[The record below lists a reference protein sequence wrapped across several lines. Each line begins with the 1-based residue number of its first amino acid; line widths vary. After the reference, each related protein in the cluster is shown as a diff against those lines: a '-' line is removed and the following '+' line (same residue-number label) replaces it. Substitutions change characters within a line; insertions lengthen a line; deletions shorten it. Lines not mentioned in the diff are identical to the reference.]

1 MGDDPASRVY
11 VNNKKKACEYVGFRS
26 FEYAL
31 PESTTEDEL
40 LKLVKKLN
48 DDDNVNGILVQLPLP
63 KHINEEAVINTINPK
78 KDVDAFHPQNVGKIM
93 TGDYDFLPCT
103 PAGVMELIK
112 ESGIDPCGKECV
124 VLGRSNIVGKPQAML
139 LLHANGTVTICHSK
153 TKNLKDIT
161 KRADILVAAIGIIP
175 PLPRSSAKRE
185 REDGSPSIERLR
197 DRGFLVLTDPSQL
210 DTLSRGP
217 VMGFFADGHLP
228 KMSEGRGDYL
238 ERATRKALEILS
250 REAGERDRG
259 FILMVEGSQID
270 LRAHDN
276 DAEGVLAEMRDFD
289 RAVAAAMDFA
299 DRHPGT
305 LVVVTADHET
315 GGLSIPS
322 ANVDFE
328 HEEAGIEYRFSTGG
342 HTAAMVPVYLY
353 GTGSE
358 RINGVLD
365 NTELAHM
372 LKRQVLPDNRRS
384 VSAMKIK
391 SSKIIHLIH
400 KTVRSYFCQACR

>member
-1 MGDDPASRVY
+1 MKKIVITMLVLLSAAYAVGIGGGEVARKLDLRPSQIVPAADTLPVRNLIYLIGDGMGLSHVSMLMLEEGYGTTAFDRAQNIALITTYSANNRVTDSAAAGTALATGHKTGNGMLGVLPDSTAAESIMAGAS
-11 VNNKKKACEYVGFRS
+11 
-26 FEYAL
+26 
-31 PESTTEDEL
+31 
-40 LKLVKKLN
+40 
-48 DDDNVNGILVQLPLP
+48 
-63 KHINEEAVINTINPK
+63 
-78 KDVDAFHPQNVGKIM
+78 
-93 TGDYDFLPCT
+93 
-103 PAGVMELIK
+103 PAGMPPGGGGTRQGTRAGMPA
-112 ESGIDPCGKECV
+112 GIV
-124 VLGRSNIVGKPQAML
+124 VTSTLQ
-139 LLHANGTVTICHSK
+139 HATPGAFYAHVPYRRQYQRISDQLAGSDLTVAFGGG
-153 TKNLKDIT
+153 LKY
-161 KRADILVAAIGIIP
+161 AEA
-175 PLPRSSAKRE
+175 SE
-185 REDGSPSIERLR
+185 REDGVPGIERLR
-197 DRGFLVLTDPSQL
+197 DRGFRVLTDPSQL

-238 ERATRKALEILS
+238 ERAIRKALEILS

-322 ANVDFE
+322 ADVDFE

-353 GTGSE
+353 GTGAE

-365 NTELAHM
+365 NTELA
-372 LKRQVLPDNRRS
+372 LRLAGTLGLR
-384 VSAMKIK
+384 
-391 SSKIIHLIH
+391 
-400 KTVRSYFCQACR
+400 

>member
-1 MGDDPASRVY
+1 MA
-11 VNNKKKACEYVGFRS
+11 
-26 FEYAL
+26 
-31 PESTTEDEL
+31 
-40 LKLVKKLN
+40 
-48 DDDNVNGILVQLPLP
+48 
-63 KHINEEAVINTINPK
+63 
-78 KDVDAFHPQNVGKIM
+78 DAIRAGM
-93 TGDYDFLPCT
+93 
-103 PAGVMELIK
+103 PAGI
-112 ESGIDPCGKECV
+112 V
-124 VLGRSNIVGKPQAML
+124 VTSTLQ
-139 LLHANGTVTICHSK
+139 HATPGAFYAHVPYRRQYQRISDQLAGSDLTVAFGGG
-153 TKNLKDIT
+153 LKY
-161 KRADILVAAIGIIP
+161 AEA
-175 PLPRSSAKRE
+175 SE
-185 REDGSPSIERLR
+185 REDGVPGIERLR
-197 DRGFLVLTDPSQL
+197 DRGFRVLTDPSQL

-238 ERATRKALEILS
+238 ERAIRKALEILL

-322 ANVDFE
+322 ADVDFE

-353 GTGSE
+353 GTGAE

-365 NTELAHM
+365 NTELARM
-372 LKRQVLPDNRRS
+372 LKWLVLPDSGRIAN
-384 VSAMKIK
+384 VPD
-391 SSKIIHLIH
+391 
-400 KTVRSYFCQACR
+400 

>member
-1 MGDDPASRVY
+1 M
-11 VNNKKKACEYVGFRS
+11 KKIVITMLVLLSAAYAVGIGGGEVAR
-26 FEYAL
+26 
-31 PESTTEDEL
+31 
-40 LKLVKKLN
+40 KLN
-48 DDDNVNGILVQLPLP
+48 LRPSQIVPAADTLPVRNLIYLIGDGMGLSHVSMLMLEEGYGTTAFDRAQNIALITTYSANNRVTDSAAAVHRFHRRAWPAPSGVRSGMLGVLPDSTAAESIMADAIRAGMPTGVVVTSTLQHATPGAFYAHVPYRRQYQRISDQLAGSDLT
-63 KHINEEAVINTINPK
+63 V
-78 KDVDAFHPQNVGKIM
+78 AFGGGWKYAE
-93 TGDYDFLPCT
+93 T
-103 PAGVMELIK
+103 
-112 ESGIDPCGKECV
+112 S
-124 VLGRSNIVGKPQAML
+124 
-139 LLHANGTVTICHSK
+139 
-153 TKNLKDIT
+153 
-161 KRADILVAAIGIIP
+161 
-175 PLPRSSAKRE
+175 E
-185 REDGSPSIERLR
+185 REDGVPGIERLR
-197 DRGFLVLTDPSQL
+197 DRGFRVLTDPSQL

-238 ERATRKALEILS
+238 ERAIRKALEILS

-276 DAEGVLAEMRDFD
+276 DAEGVLTEMRDFD

-353 GTGSE
+353 GTGAE

-365 NTELAHM
+365 NTELARM
-372 LKRQVLPDNRRS
+372 LKWLVLPDSGRIAN
-384 VSAMKIK
+384 VPD
-391 SSKIIHLIH
+391 
-400 KTVRSYFCQACR
+400 

>member
-1 MGDDPASRVY
+1 M
-11 VNNKKKACEYVGFRS
+11 KKIVITMLVLLSAAYAVGIGGGEVAR
-26 FEYAL
+26 
-31 PESTTEDEL
+31 
-40 LKLVKKLN
+40 KLN
-48 DDDNVNGILVQLPLP
+48 LRPSQIVPAADTLPVRNLIYLIGDGMGLSHVSMLMLEEGYGTTAFDRAQNIALITTYSANNRVTDSAAAGTALATRHKTGNGMLGVLPDSTAAESIMADAIRAGMPTGVVVTSTLQHATPGAFYAHVPYRRQYQRISDQLAGSDLTVAFGGGL
-63 KHINEEAVINTINPK
+63 KYAEA
-78 KDVDAFHPQNVGKIM
+78 
-93 TGDYDFLPCT
+93 
-103 PAGVMELIK
+103 
-112 ESGIDPCGKECV
+112 S
-124 VLGRSNIVGKPQAML
+124 
-139 LLHANGTVTICHSK
+139 
-153 TKNLKDIT
+153 
-161 KRADILVAAIGIIP
+161 
-175 PLPRSSAKRE
+175 E
-185 REDGSPSIERLR
+185 REDGVPGIERLR
-197 DRGFLVLTDPSQL
+197 DRGFRVLTDPSQL
-210 DTLSRGP
+210 DTLSRGL

-322 ANVDFE
+322 ADVDFE

-365 NTELAHM
+365 NTELARM
-372 LKRQVLPDNRRS
+372 LKWLVLPDSGRIAN
-384 VSAMKIK
+384 VPD
-391 SSKIIHLIH
+391 
-400 KTVRSYFCQACR
+400 